1 MYPSVLV
8 TVPWPLVDTVR
19 VYSGANVAA
28 TDWFCVMV
36 RLQGPLPV
44 QAPLQPLKP
53 QPGAGE
59 ALSVTGVL
67 ER

>member
-1 MYPSVLV
+1 
-8 TVPWPLVDTVR
+8 
-19 VYSGANVAA
+19 
-28 TDWFCVMV
+28 MV